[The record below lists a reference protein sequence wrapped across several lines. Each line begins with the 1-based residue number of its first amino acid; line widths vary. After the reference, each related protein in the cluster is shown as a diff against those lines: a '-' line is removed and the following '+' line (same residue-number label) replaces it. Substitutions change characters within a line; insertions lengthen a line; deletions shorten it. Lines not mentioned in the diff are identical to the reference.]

1 MKIKICGITNYEDA
15 KLACDLGADA
25 IGFVLYNKSKRTV
38 EAQEVKNI
46 ISKLPAFILKVGV
59 FVNERVNIVNQTM
72 HECKLNIAQLH
83 GDENIEYIN
92 KINFPIIKAFR
103 ITNNYD
109 YNILKQYLNF
119 NILLDTFNNNEF
131 GGTGTNFNWDT
142 IPLDVKGKIILAGGI
157 KEENLEEIF
166 SSILPYAIDVSS
178 SLEESP
184 GKKNKNK
191 MLSFFEKY
199 NTLNKSQIN
208 KIL

>member
-25 IGFVLYNKSKRTV
+25 IGFIFYKKSKRSV
-38 EAQEVKNI
+38 EAEEVKNI

-59 FVNERVNIVNQTM
+59 FVNERIDIVNQIM
-72 HECKLNIAQLH
+72 QDCKLNIAQLH
-83 GDENIEYIN
+83 GDENVEYLN
-92 KINFPIIKAFR
+92 EINFPAVKALR
-103 ITNNYD
+103 ISNNYD

-131 GGTGTNFNWDT
+131 GGTGTNFKWNT
-142 IPLDVKGKIILAGGI
+142 IPSDIKSKIILAGGI

-166 SSILPYAIDVSS
+166 SNILPYAIDVSS
-178 SLEESP
+178 SLEEYP
-184 GKKNKNK
+184 GKKNKSK

-199 NTLNKSQIN
+199 NKLNK
-208 KIL
+208 

>member
-25 IGFVLYNKSKRTV
+25 IGFIFYKKSKRSV
-38 EAQEVKNI
+38 EAEEVKNI

-59 FVNERVNIVNQTM
+59 FVNERIDIVNQIM
-72 HECKLNIAQLH
+72 QDCKLNIAQLH
-83 GDENIEYIN
+83 GDENVEYLN
-92 KINFPIIKAFR
+92 EINFPAVKALR
-103 ITNNYD
+103 ISNNYD

-131 GGTGTNFNWDT
+131 GGTGTNFKWDT
-142 IPLDVKGKIILAGGI
+142 IPSDIKSKIILAGGI

-166 SSILPYAIDVSS
+166 SNILPYAIDVSS
-178 SLEESP
+178 SLEEFP
-184 GKKNKNK
+184 GKKNKSK

-199 NTLNKSQIN
+199 NKLNK
-208 KIL
+208 

>member
-15 KLACDLGADA
+15 KLACDLSADA
-25 IGFVLYNKSKRTV
+25 IGFIFYKKSKRSV
-38 EAQEVKNI
+38 EAEEVKNI

-59 FVNERVNIVNQTM
+59 FVNERIDIVNQIM
-72 HECKLNIAQLH
+72 QDCKLNIAQLH
-83 GDENIEYIN
+83 GDENVEYLN
-92 KINFPIIKAFR
+92 EINFPAVKALR
-103 ITNNYD
+103 ISNNYD

-166 SSILPYAIDVSS
+166 SNILPYAIDVSS
-178 SLEESP
+178 SLEEFP
-184 GKKNKNK
+184 GKKNKSK

-199 NTLNKSQIN
+199 NKLNK
-208 KIL
+208 

>member
-25 IGFVLYNKSKRTV
+25 IGFIFYKKSKRSV
-38 EAQEVKNI
+38 DAEEVKNI

-59 FVNERVNIVNQTM
+59 FVNERIDIVNQIM
-72 HECKLNIAQLH
+72 QDCKLNIAQLH
-83 GDENIEYIN
+83 GDENVEYLN
-92 KINFPIIKAFR
+92 EINFPVVKALR
-103 ITNNYD
+103 ISNNYD

-131 GGTGTNFNWDT
+131 GGTGTNFKWDT
-142 IPLDVKGKIILAGGI
+142 IPSDIKSKIILAGGI

-166 SSILPYAIDVSS
+166 SNILPYAIDVSS
-178 SLEESP
+178 SLEEFP
-184 GKKNKNK
+184 GKKNKSK

-199 NTLNKSQIN
+199 NKLNK
-208 KIL
+208 

>member
-25 IGFVLYNKSKRTV
+25 IGFIFYKKSKRSV
-38 EAQEVKNI
+38 EAEEVKNI

-59 FVNERVNIVNQTM
+59 FVNERIDIVNQIM
-72 HECKLNIAQLH
+72 QDCKLNIAQLH
-83 GDENIEYIN
+83 GDENVEYLN
-92 KINFPIIKAFR
+92 EINFSVVKALR
-103 ITNNYD
+103 ISNNYD

-131 GGTGTNFNWDT
+131 GGTGTNFKWDT
-142 IPLDVKGKIILAGGI
+142 IPSDIKSKIILAGGI

-166 SSILPYAIDVSS
+166 SNILPYAIDVSS
-178 SLEESP
+178 SLEEFP
-184 GKKNKNK
+184 GKKNKSK

-199 NTLNKSQIN
+199 NKLNK
-208 KIL
+208 

>member
-25 IGFVLYNKSKRTV
+25 IGFIFYKKSKRSV
-38 EAQEVKNI
+38 DAEEVKNI

-59 FVNERVNIVNQTM
+59 FVNERIDIVNQIM
-72 HECKLNIAQLH
+72 QDCKLNIAQLH
-83 GDENIEYIN
+83 GDENVEYLN
-92 KINFPIIKAFR
+92 EINFPVVKALR
-103 ITNNYD
+103 ISNNYD

-131 GGTGTNFNWDT
+131 GGTGTNFKWDT
-142 IPLDVKGKIILAGGI
+142 IPSDIKSKIILAGGI

-166 SSILPYAIDVSS
+166 SNILPYAIDVSS
-178 SLEESP
+178 SLEEYP
-184 GKKNKNK
+184 GKKNKSK

-199 NTLNKSQIN
+199 NKLNK
-208 KIL
+208 

>member
-25 IGFVLYNKSKRTV
+25 IGFIFYKKSKRSV
-38 EAQEVKNI
+38 DAEEVKNI

-59 FVNERVNIVNQTM
+59 FVNERIDIVNQIM
-72 HECKLNIAQLH
+72 QDCKLNIAQLH
-83 GDENIEYIN
+83 GDENVEYLN
-92 KINFPIIKAFR
+92 EINFPVVKALR
-103 ITNNYD
+103 ISNNYD

-131 GGTGTNFNWDT
+131 GGTGTNFKWDT
-142 IPLDVKGKIILAGGI
+142 IPSDIKSKIILAGGI

-166 SSILPYAIDVSS
+166 SNILPYAIDVSS
-178 SLEESP
+178 SLEEYP
-184 GKKNKNK
+184 GKKNRNK

-199 NTLNKSQIN
+199 NKLNK
-208 KIL
+208 

>member
-25 IGFVLYNKSKRTV
+25 IGFIFYKKSKRSV
-38 EAQEVKNI
+38 EAEEVKNI

-59 FVNERVNIVNQTM
+59 FVNERIDIVNQIM
-72 HECKLNIAQLH
+72 QDCKLNIAQLH
-83 GDENIEYIN
+83 GNENVEYLN
-92 KINFPIIKAFR
+92 EINFPAVKALR
-103 ITNNYD
+103 ISNNYD

-131 GGTGTNFNWDT
+131 GGTGTNFKWDT
-142 IPLDVKGKIILAGGI
+142 IPSDIKSKIILAGGI

-166 SSILPYAIDVSS
+166 SNILPYAIDVSS
-178 SLEESP
+178 SLEEYP
-184 GKKNKNK
+184 GKKNRNK

-199 NTLNKSQIN
+199 NKLNK
-208 KIL
+208 

>member
-25 IGFVLYNKSKRTV
+25 IGFIFYKKSKRSV
-38 EAQEVKNI
+38 EAEEVKNI

-59 FVNERVNIVNQTM
+59 FVNERIDIVNQIM
-72 HECKLNIAQLH
+72 QDCKLNIAQLH
-83 GDENIEYIN
+83 GDENVEYLN
-92 KINFPIIKAFR
+92 KINFPVVKALR
-103 ITNNYD
+103 ISNNYD

-131 GGTGTNFNWDT
+131 GGTGTNFKWDT
-142 IPLDVKGKIILAGGI
+142 IPSEIKSKIILAGGI

-166 SSILPYAIDVSS
+166 SNILPYAIDVSS
-178 SLEESP
+178 SLEEYP
-184 GKKNKNK
+184 GKKNRNK

-199 NTLNKSQIN
+199 NKLNK
-208 KIL
+208 